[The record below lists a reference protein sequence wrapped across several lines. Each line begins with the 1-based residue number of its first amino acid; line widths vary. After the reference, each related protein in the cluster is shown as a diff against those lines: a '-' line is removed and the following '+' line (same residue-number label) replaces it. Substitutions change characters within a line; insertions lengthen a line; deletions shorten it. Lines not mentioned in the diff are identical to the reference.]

1 MWMQPGPPSLLAFCL
16 LILLVVV
23 TCCPLLQG
31 VEAAWVRSVV
41 ATSVRPSQR
50 GRPFPQQRGIPVDS
64 RFSAVGPYSTT
75 TTSLFDSLS
84 SSSSKEKAN
93 LLVRGGGGGGGS
105 EWHDKRIRPRRP
117 STISLSAL
125 ESDPDST
132 ATSGT
137 DDDDTVVSSSSSSS
151 SVEPTTSDSTSST
164 SSSTRGWIVAIGVA
178 SLAVTALTAHT
189 MGTLP
194 APWLFPG
201 ELVVVPYT
209 NAYLWRD
216 VGSTLLTATLAYILA
231 KTIGY
236 GFEQHVIDS
245 KDARKLIHTL
255 SAPLFLLFWPLFS
268 PATGSQIFCA
278 LVPLWNMVR
287 LYLASTGRGEPTLAL
302 SVSRS
307 GELKEAL
314 GGPMIYVCII
324 FVAIL
329 AFWRTS
335 AAGIVALCA
344 MAVGDGLADLVG
356 RRYGASNPWKFVPN
370 KSVAGST
377 AFFIGSTLAI
387 VGLLQ
392 WMTLFPHVGLVLA
405 HSSTGQLWLR
415 AALVAF
421 LTAALELVPIADDN
435 YTVPLAGAA
444 LGWILFPIAV

>member
-1 MWMQPGPPSLLAFCL
+1 MWMQPGPSSLLACCL

-31 VEAAWVRSVV
+31 VKAAWVRSVA

-50 GRPFPQQRGIPVDS
+50 GRPFPQQRGIPADS
-64 RFSAVGPYSTT
+64 RVSTVGRHSA

-93 LLVRGGGGGGGS
+93 LLVRGGGGS
-105 EWHDKRIRPRRP
+105 ELETTRGVGRMRSRRP
-117 STISLSAL
+117 STTALSAL
-125 ESDPDST
+125 ESDQDST
-132 ATSGT
+132 ATSGN
-137 DDDDTVVSSSSSSS
+137 DDDDAVSSSSSSL
-151 SVEPTTSDSTSST
+151 VEPTTGDSSPTSS

-189 MGTLP
+189 VGTLP

-268 PATGSQIFCA
+268 PATGSQVFCA
-278 LVPLWNMVR
+278 LVPLWNIVR
-287 LYLASTGRGEPTLAL
+287 LYLASTGQGEPTLAL